1 MASKVGI
8 VNMAL
13 GHLAVSKAIASI
25 TEKSEEARAANLY
38 YDTALEMVLRDA
50 PWPFATK
57 IASLALVEEDPT
69 DEWGYSYRYPTD
81 CLRIKRILSGVRND
95 TRQSRVSYKILS
107 DSQGR
112 LVYTDE
118 ENAEMEYI
126 ATAEDPQF
134 YPPDFTLAF
143 SFLLAS
149 LMAKRLT
156 GGDQFKLGADA
167 RADYGAM
174 IAVAQSNANNEEQ
187 NDEEPDSEFIRERE

>member
-38 YDTALEMVLRDA
+38 YDTALEMILRDA

-57 IASLALVEEDPT
+57 ISSLALVEEDPT

-95 TRQSRVSYKILS
+95 TRQSRVPYKILS
-107 DSQGR
+107 DSQGL

-118 ENAEMEYI
+118 ETAKMEYT
-126 ATAEDPQF
+126 AKAEDPQF

-143 SFLLAS
+143 SFLLAA
-149 LMAKRLT
+149 LMANRLT
-156 GGDQFKLGADA
+156 GGDQFKKGAEA
-167 RADYGAM
+167 RGMYIAM
-174 IAVAQSNANNEEQ
+174 VSAAQSNANNEEQ